1 MRTRIPTLIIATILF
16 ACLLGGINGQ
26 LAYVYKCKEP
36 GTPLEELKEAA
47 AVFIGKVKKVNEDGR
62 ARIFEFEVEKYWK
75 GASRKVINVHS
86 GKHIYGSRF
95 SMGQKYLVYAYGEGE
110 LGTSRCTRT
119 KSLESATFD
128 LKELGEGKV
137 PE

>member
-1 MRTRIPTLIIATILF
+1 MRPRIPSHIIATILF

-26 LAYVYKCKEP
+26 LAYAYKCKQP

-47 AVFIGKVKKVNEDGR
+47 AVFLGKVKKVNEDSR
-62 ARIFEFEVEKYWK
+62 NRIFEFEVEKYWK
-75 GASRKVINVHS
+75 GASRKVITVRS

-95 SMGQKYLVYAYGEGE
+95 TIGQKYLVYAYGEDE

-119 KSLESATFD
+119 KSLGSAAFD
-128 LKELGEGKV
+128 LKELGEGKI
-137 PE
+137 PQ